1 LRYRFDKSPTS
12 AEYLQVYRQILLNL
26 RTKRSSEIG
35 YRHFEDIDCE
45 LHWSI
50 KDPFRVG
57 NSLC

>member
-12 AEYLQVYRQILLNL
+12 AEDLQVYRRKLLLNL
-26 RTKRSSEIG
+26 RTKRSSEIS
-35 YRHFEDIDCE
+35 YRHFEDIE
-45 LHWSI
+45 VHWSI